1 MPPIPSYIAAS
12 GQPVYGGRFPST
24 IITGTNV
31 FDSISGSGSLL
42 GNLALL
48 TGTNVFDDITASGN
62 LLIQPS
68 NLTALVGD
76 SLTANN
82 YELTTVTWMGGVA
95 GGALQPVV
103 NIGIAG
109 ETIAQIL
116 SRIDNSYTH
125 PTAPGLAG
133 LAAFYGVSKLGYIN
147 FRGGTNDARS
157 LATYSSVSTNFATL
171 MTKLAGYGDKVVIQ
185 SVPPMTAPE
194 SNPTGKNAATIDLN
208 TGFAAYAAA
217 HSSNFAY
224 IEDAA
229 SVRVGGVASGDGIAS
244 YFVDGVHMNYAGVRR
259 MGIAGGDAFA
269 AQLATWGISYTSPLV
284 TSNSDSYNA
293 SPGSSTQWADNPAM
307 LGSNVSGGFTGQ
319 VVNGMTVGSFGAGA
333 GTCSI
338 IAAAGGDPNQTP
350 WQRITPTQGQNTG
363 WTQVSMS
370 THGRAITSVDPSIM
384 EALVQVRFNA
394 LDVTSVK
401 RLTFAARGNTS
412 NNQYLLPQF
421 WLGLGPE
428 AATVTKT
435 VTMRSKLPRGSG
447 VSESGISLF
456 LALEYLADFSGAN
469 IGSFDVRCGP
479 TLRG

>member
-68 NLTALVGD
+68 SLTALVGD
-76 SLTANN
+76 SLTANS
-82 YELTTVTWMGGVA
+82 YELTMATWLGGVA
-95 GGALQPVV
+95 GGVLQPVLNAGV
-103 NIGIAG
+103 AG
-109 ETIAQIL
+109 ETWANVL
-116 SRIDNSYTH
+116 ARIDNSYTN
-125 PTAPGLAG
+125 ASPGLAG
-133 LAAFYGVSKLGYIN
+133 LAASFGQSKIGFVKLLL
-147 FRGGTNDARS
+147 GTNDARNLSNYSAIASTVTS
-157 LATYSSVSTNFATL
+157 LMA
-171 MTKLAGYGDKVVIQ
+171 KLAGYADHTLII
-185 SVPPMTAPE
+185 SVPPMGSPE
-194 SNPTGKNAATIDLN
+194 ANFAAKNACTIDIN
-208 TGFAAYAAA
+208 TGLAAYAAA
-217 HSSNFAY
+217 NPLTCSY
-224 IEDAA
+224 IEAA
-229 SVRVGGVASGDGIAS
+229 SAIRVGGVPSGAAIATGMG
-244 YFVDGVHMNYAGVRR
+244 DGVHYANSNLRK
-259 MGIAGGDAFA
+259 MGIQGGDGFA
-269 AQLATWGISYTSPLV
+269 ALLAAKGWTYTSPLV

-293 SPGSSTQWADNPAM
+293 NPGSSTQWADNPAM

-319 VVNGMTVGSFGAGA
+319 VVNGMTVGSSGAGA